1 MNKRDRAILY
11 GMAAGDGCL
20 YIQEPSAR
28 LVIGH
33 GPKQLEYLEWKA
45 NKLHSIFG
53 GKPVKVYTYQSL
65 NKQVGKVYTNHQ
77 IAKTH
82 NYFRQMH
89 RMMRATGER
98 KYTREWLDFLDD
110 AGLAI
115 WYMDDG
121 AGTIC
126 KNKQGKIS
134 GCMTRISTYCS
145 EEEALI
151 LRKWFEDKYNISP
164 KFDVD
169 KRNNKYSLRFNTQ
182 ESRRFVEIVS
192 PHVIPCMRYKV
203 EHVDLHCT
211 RVQDT
216 PLG

>member
-1 MNKRDRAILY
+1 MNKKDRSILY
-11 GMAAGDGCL
+11 GMATGDGCL
-20 YIQEPSAR
+20 YVNGSTAR

-33 GPKQLEYLEWKA
+33 GPKQLDYLKWKA
-45 NKLHSIFG
+45 EKLHSIFG
-53 GKPVKVYTYQSL
+53 GKPVNVYTYTSF
-65 NKQVGKVYTNHQ
+65 NRQVGKTYTNHQ
-77 IAKTH
+77 LAKSH

-89 RMMRATGER
+89 RVMKPTGEK
-98 KYTREWLDFLDD
+98 KYTRKWLDFLDD
-110 AGLAI
+110 VGLAI

-121 AGTIC
+121 AGTLC
-126 KNKQGKIS
+126 RNKQGRTS

-169 KRNNKYSLRFNTQ
+169 RRSNKYSLRFNTT
-182 ESRRFVEIVS
+182 ESKRFVEIVS
-192 PHVIPCMRYKV
+192 PHIIPCMKYKI
-203 EHVDLHCT
+203 EHVDSYCT

-216 PLG
+216 PVG